1 MFDRGRT
8 AKVQSQSRLTHCGTG
23 RDDDHL
29 TASQTTGH
37 SIEVNE
43 SRGHTSEL
51 ALIEFNL
58 LQFAQNVL

>member
-1 MFDRGRT
+1 MFNRGRT

-23 RDDDHL
+23 RDNDHL
-29 TASQTTGH
+29 PTSQATGH
-37 SIEVNE
+37 SIKVNE

-58 LQFAQNVL
+58 FQFAQNVL

>member
-23 RDDDHL
+23 RNDDHL
-29 TASQTTGH
+29 PASQTTGH
-37 SIEVNE
+37 SIKVNE
-43 SRGHTSEL
+43 SRGHTGKLS
-51 ALIEFNL
+51 LIEFNL